1 MDVSKLWDKPDRD
14 PVLVRD
20 DQGMIFC
27 IFCLC
32 YILFVAVM
40 FALDFIK
47 SDDTSD
53 VVFGDAEATTGE
65 DVVVRGTEH
74 RFEGSGYVNVPNV
87 KGFTKVVASKVSTR
101 RSSCCLIKTTDQP
114 SASEP
119 VELSNDIEAS
129 DDLEVGVG
137 EIKKGQGTA
146 LGGLAGKKV
155 VSLKGSGK
163 GGEGSTNV
171 NPGEVYVPDWKVT
184 VGDSFKP
191 SSVCEDVLT
200 HFDSPVVRGS
210 CSSMDDDLMISKNGN
225 GCL

>member
-1 MDVSKLWDKPDRD
+1 MLVDVSKLWDKPDRD

-53 VVFGDAEATTGE
+53 VVFGDAEATSGE

-101 RSSCCLIKTTDQP
+101 RSSCCLINTADQP

-137 EIKKGQGTA
+137 ENQKRTRDGPWRF
-146 LGGLAGKKV
+146 GG
-155 VSLKGSGK
+155 
-163 GGEGSTNV
+163 
-171 NPGEVYVPDWKVT
+171 
-184 VGDSFKP
+184 
-191 SSVCEDVLT
+191 
-200 HFDSPVVRGS
+200 
-210 CSSMDDDLMISKNGN
+210 
-225 GCL
+225 